1 MKTVKEKTK
10 EIRNIVKNKPD
21 FININSDEEIL
32 TLISKT
38 VFKKSVEEYISPAEK
53 KEIIE
58 NVFNSIRRLDI
69 IESLLSDE
77 SVTEIMVN
85 GHESIFIEK
94 EGRILKTDLS
104 FESSKKLENI
114 IQTIVSKVNRV
125 VNESNPIVDARL
137 QDGSR
142 VNVVLPPVALNGPI
156 LTIRKFSK
164 IPFSLEKLISIGT
177 ITRELGDVLYSLVKA
192 GYNIFIS
199 GGTGSGKTT
208 LLNVLSNFIPKD
220 ERIITIEDSAELR
233 INGVD
238 NLISLETRSSVFN
251 TKNNITIKDLIKTS
265 LRMRPDRI
273 IVGEVRGGEALD
285 MLQAMNT
292 GHDGSI
298 STGHGNSAK
307 DILNRIETMVLTGVQ
322 MPLQAI
328 RMQIASAI
336 DIIIHIERM
345 RDRSRKVTSLSEVT
359 GIKNGEI
366 TLNNLYE
373 YSSNS
378 LNEGK
383 LIRTKNNLLNRTK
396 MERAGIETTL

>member
-1 MKTVKEKTK
+1 
-10 EIRNIVKNKPD
+10 
-21 FININSDEEIL
+21 
-32 TLISKT
+32 
-38 VFKKSVEEYISPAEK
+38 
-53 KEIIE
+53 
-58 NVFNSIRRLDI
+58 
-69 IESLLSDE
+69 
-77 SVTEIMVN
+77 MVN

>member
-177 ITRELGDVLYSLVKA
+177 ITRELGDVLSSLVKA